1 MQSLERNKQTVWYS
15 LYLGK
20 TDVVDTDG
28 QLTGEKQLSFSN
40 VVKMKANVSAAR
52 GTADIEQFGVNTDYS
67 RTITTT
73 DMNCPINEHSRIW
86 FDTLPTNPHNYEVV
100 TVAKSLN
107 SITIAIK
114 EVKVSV

>member
-1 MQSLERNKQTVWYS
+1 MKSLERNKQTIWYS
-15 LYLGK
+15 LYMGK
-20 TDVVDTDG
+20 QDVLDEDG
-28 QLTGEKQLSFSN
+28 LATGEKRLEFSAP
-40 VVKMKANVSAAR
+40 VMMKANVSAAR

-73 DMNCPINEHSRIW
+73 DMDCPIDEHSRIW
-86 FDTLPTNPHNYEVV
+86 FGIEPTSPHNYEIV

-107 SITIAIK
+107 SITIAIR

>member
-1 MQSLERNKQTVWYS
+1 MRSLERNKHTFWYA

-20 TDVVDTDG
+20 QDVVDSDG
-28 QLTGEKQLSFSN
+28 QKTGEKTLAFSPI
-40 VVKMKANVSAAR
+40 VKSKANVSAAR

-67 RTITTT
+67 RTITTS
-73 DMNCPINEHSRIW
+73 DMDCPINEHSRIW
-86 FDTLPTNPHNYEVV
+86 YDTLPTNPHNYEVV

-107 SITIAIK
+107 SITIAIR